1 MKKQKAFTLVELL
14 VAMAIIGVLLG
25 LAIFGLA
32 SAQRAQRDTE
42 RRAALQDIHIGI
54 QTFYETYSKYP
65 THIAVTSDSQ
75 ISFCD
80 GQCTPTLARK
90 TTVPL
95 KGAAVAGNS
104 VSNVT
109 QDVIVAFNS
118 ATSTAASTQYCL
130 VRDVAIAGTV
140 GTGNPSGYTLCAK
153 MENTS
158 VMCVGAGAV
167 KGNTVCGYTIQ

>member
-1 MKKQKAFTLVELL
+1 MRKQKAFTLVELL

-80 GQCTPTLARK
+80 GQCTPNLARK

-104 VSNVT
+104 VNNAT
-109 QDVIVAFNS
+109 MDVIVNFNS

-130 VRDVAIAGTV
+130 VRDVATV
-140 GTGNPSGYTLCAK
+140 GNGNPRGYTLCAK